1 LTTPESLNLA
11 DDHAKMN
18 QPSMLSIIGR
28 HFYRLVF
35 GDPERE
41 EQRRAEEAAR
51 IAWSEAHPW
60 PKSLEDFPWDPSKP
74 YGGQPVPK
82 EALLEGVEP
91 NGKFLHDW
99 HERWQMVLA
108 ENGCDVLVFS
118 VLFVAELETG
128 EVIYDEDDRR
138 AEDWPSGHG
147 RRLAE
152 TIRIHERLEDG
163 GERCKRVM
171 GFLGSA
177 PSCYR
182 IENLLPNGF
191 CHEVASRSKQP
202 DKILALHQRWTL
214 QYLSACRYIHSKSIV
229 INAPP
234 DECAWLRSDL
244 SLAVA
249 GFVDASCRELEIRA
263 GCWESSTTYCSPFSP
278 HNASWGSDAYDYGEA
293 KRIFSTGLVGCINLW
308 QMAETRF
315 CRPGKNKG
323 RMVQTRC
330 LQEKEQSKMVC
341 TNTGRSRPKINWVLA
356 SSRRGREN
364 MRLLMK
370 HSRMSEPC

>member
-1 LTTPESLNLA
+1 MCLTTPDSLNLA

-60 PKSLEDFPWDPSKP
+60 PKSLEDFPWDLSKP

-82 EALLEGVEP
+82 EALLESVEP

-99 HERWQMVLA
+99 HEGWQMVLA
-108 ENGCDVLVFS
+108 ENRCDVLVFS
-118 VLFVAELETG
+118 VLFVTELETG

-138 AEDWPSGHG
+138 AENWPGGPG

-191 CHEVASRSKQP
+191 CHEVASRSNQP
-202 DKILALHQRWTL
+202 DKMLALHQRWAL
-214 QYLSACRYIHSKSIV
+214 
-229 INAPP
+229 
-234 DECAWLRSDL
+234 
-244 SLAVA
+244 
-249 GFVDASCRELEIRA
+249 
-263 GCWESSTTYCSPFSP
+263 
-278 HNASWGSDAYDYGEA
+278 
-293 KRIFSTGLVGCINLW
+293 
-308 QMAETRF
+308 
-315 CRPGKNKG
+315 
-323 RMVQTRC
+323 
-330 LQEKEQSKMVC
+330 
-341 TNTGRSRPKINWVLA
+341 
-356 SSRRGREN
+356 
-364 MRLLMK
+364 
-370 HSRMSEPC
+370 